1 MGRIYTSTYINIT
14 KYFIIMIKGS
24 SSQAT
29 LPNIEEISVAGKP
42 TPESEYMQLYV
53 RKSDLTEEQQATY
66 TEGIG
71 LVSGKYFTT
80 INNTTS
86 ELVVDRVTS
95 ETTTEGE
102 DVFDFETLSEVDKD
116 KLRNLLA
123 LFIELNS

>member
-1 MGRIYTSTYINIT
+1 
-14 KYFIIMIKGS
+14 MIKGS